1 MSIEKPIA
9 LYKKGS
15 HSPLVEGLGCMLIIV
30 QHPRQH
36 DPSRTITPGYTVYT
50 SKVVNFDLESGIIE
64 TNNTL
69 YHPVD

>member
-1 MSIEKPIA
+1 
-9 LYKKGS
+9 
-15 HSPLVEGLGCMLIIV
+15 VEGLGCMLIIV